1 MKFQPYQ
8 LNQGAS
14 PVILMKAIFI
24 IRQVEI
30 YAQNPQECRLRNAPW
45 DRKDQAIPIG
55 AIGWTNTA
63 IH

>member
-1 MKFQPYQ
+1 MDFQPYQ

-30 YAQNPQECRLRNAPW
+30 YA
-45 DRKDQAIPIG
+45 
-55 AIGWTNTA
+55 
-63 IH
+63 